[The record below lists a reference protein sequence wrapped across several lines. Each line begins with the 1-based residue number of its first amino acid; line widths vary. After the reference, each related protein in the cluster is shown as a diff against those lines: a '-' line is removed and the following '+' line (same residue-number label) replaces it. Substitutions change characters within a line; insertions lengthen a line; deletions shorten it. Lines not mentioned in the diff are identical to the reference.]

1 MKCISK
7 CNYLKRMFSIT
18 ILGILLFSVLTGCG
32 QIQKY
37 EIPYTA
43 DSEVSSFRV
52 IEFTNE
58 KNTADPFAKDL
69 CVSESNYRADAI
81 DLSNASG
88 GALFDVNNHETI
100 YAKNIYEKEF
110 KNYPRRNERF
120 SFCGVFGNGRCM
132 RQNRKGIYKGWF

>member
-7 CNYLKRMFSIT
+7 CNCLKRMFSIT

-52 IEFTNE
+52 IEL
-58 KNTADPFAKDL
+58 KKHSRS
-69 CVSESNYRADAI
+69 VRQ
-81 DLSNASG
+81 
-88 GALFDVNNHETI
+88 
-100 YAKNIYEKEF
+100 
-110 KNYPRRNERF
+110 RF
-120 SFCGVFGNGRCM
+120 MC
-132 RQNRKGIYKGWF
+132 K

>member
-58 KNTADPFAKDL
+58 KNTAYLLFL
-69 CVSESNYRADAI
+69 CSCSLFHLPHSVSILLWGVSLLTAECTAEIGWIAVSYNLRNFI
-81 DLSNASG
+81 D
-88 GALFDVNNHETI
+88 
-100 YAKNIYEKEF
+100 
-110 KNYPRRNERF
+110 
-120 SFCGVFGNGRCM
+120 
-132 RQNRKGIYKGWF
+132 